1 MLRLPL
7 RDGLTVHPMLLKNLQ
22 YLFALAQERHF
33 ARAAAACSVTQPTLS
48 AGIKQLE
55 EELGLLIVERGQ
67 RFEGLTP
74 EGHRVLTWATRILAD
89 CESLQQEASEL
100 RAGLVGRLR
109 IGVIP
114 VALPMAS
121 LLTAPFMARHP
132 QVLVT
137 VLTHTSAEIQ
147 RGLDGFSLDAGIT
160 YLDNEPLAHV
170 DTVPLYRER
179 YYLFTQAGNPL
190 GRKSRVSWR
199 EAASLPLIL
208 LTPDMQNR
216 RIVNGYFKS
225 AGTSVHPQIESN
237 SVLALWGHLAGGP
250 CSSVLPQTFLHLFG
264 VPPGVAAV
272 PMDEPAAGHMIGLV
286 VPDREPRTPSAREL
300 TRLAAEL
307 DLAALLGTPEGATA
321 QP

>member
-1 MLRLPL
+1 MI
-7 RDGLTVHPMLLKNLQ
+7 LKNLQ
-22 YLFALAQERHF
+22 YLCALAQERHF
-33 ARAAAACSVTQPTLS
+33 ARAAAACHVTQPTLS

-55 EELGLLIVERGQ
+55 EELGLLIVQRAQ

-74 EGHRVLTWATRILAD
+74 EGERVLRWANRILAD

-100 RAGLVGRLR
+100 REGLVGRLR

-121 LLTAPFMARHP
+121 LLTTPFMARHP
-132 QVLVT
+132 NVSVT
-137 VLTHTSAEIQ
+137 VWTHTSAEIQ

-179 YYLFTQAGNPL
+179 YCLFTQVGGPFAGRAAI
-190 GRKSRVSWR
+190 GWR

-216 RIVNGYFKS
+216 RIVNGYFQE
-225 AGTSVHPQIESN
+225 AGAEVHPQVETN
-237 SVLALWGHLAGGP
+237 SVLALWAHLSAGT

-264 VPPGVAAV
+264 VPEGLDAIPLDG
-272 PMDEPAAGHMIGLV
+272 PAEGHMIGLV

-300 TRLAAEL
+300 TTLAAQLDIATRLAAP
-307 DLAALLGTPEGATA
+307 GPPGGRRGR
-321 QP
+321 

>member
-1 MLRLPL
+1 MILR
-7 RDGLTVHPMLLKNLQ
+7 NLQ

-33 ARAAAACSVTQPTLS
+33 ARAAASCHVTQPTLS

-55 EELGLLIVERGQ
+55 EELGLLIVQRGH

-74 EGHRVLTWATRILAD
+74 DGERVLMWATRILAD
-89 CESLQQEASEL
+89 CESLEQEASEL

-121 LLTAPFMARHP
+121 LLTAPFIARHP
-132 QVLVT
+132 QVSVT
-137 VLTHTSAEIQ
+137 ILTHTSAEIQ

-170 DTVPLYRER
+170 ATVPLYRER
-179 YYLFTQAGNPL
+179 YTLFTQAGGPL
-190 GRKSRVSWR
+190 TGRKTVSWKDV
-199 EAASLPLIL
+199 AALPLIL

-216 RIVNGYFKS
+216 RIVNGYFQE
-225 AGTSVHPQIESN
+225 AGAPVRPEIETN
-237 SVLALWGHLAGGP
+237 SVLALWGHLAGGR

-264 VPPGVAAV
+264 VPKGLEAI
-272 PMDEPAAGHMIGLV
+272 PMEDPAEGHMIGLV
-286 VPDREPRTPSAREL
+286 VPDREPLTPSAREL
-300 TRLAAEL
+300 SRLATEL
-307 DLAALLGTPEGATA
+307 DLSSQLGEAVRPPKTR
-321 QP
+321 

>member
-1 MLRLPL
+1 MILR
-7 RDGLTVHPMLLKNLQ
+7 NLQ

-33 ARAAAACSVTQPTLS
+33 ARAAASCHVTQPTLS

-55 EELGLLIVERGQ
+55 EELGLLIVQRGH

-74 EGHRVLTWATRILAD
+74 DGERVLMWATRILAD
-89 CESLQQEASEL
+89 CESLEQEASEL

-121 LLTAPFMARHP
+121 LLTAPFIARHP
-132 QVLVT
+132 QVNVT

-170 DTVPLYRER
+170 ATVPLYRER
-179 YYLFTQAGNPL
+179 YYLFTQLGGPFT
-190 GRKSRVSWR
+190 GRKSVGWK
-199 EAASLPLIL
+199 EVASLPLIL

-216 RIVNGYFKS
+216 RIVNGYFQE
-225 AGTSVHPQIESN
+225 AGAQVRPEIESN
-237 SVLALWGHLAGGP
+237 SVLALWGHLAGGG

-264 VPPGVAAV
+264 VPKGLEAI
-272 PMDEPAAGHMIGLV
+272 PMDGPAEGHMIGLV
-286 VPDREPRTPSAREL
+286 VPDREPLTPSAREL
-300 TRLAAEL
+300 SRLAAEL
-307 DLAALLGTPEGATA
+307 DLASQLSDRAFPAPTR
-321 QP
+321 

>member
-1 MLRLPL
+1 
-7 RDGLTVHPMLLKNLQ
+7 
-22 YLFALAQERHF
+22 
-33 ARAAAACSVTQPTLS
+33 VTQPTLS

-74 EGHRVLTWATRILAD
+74 EGQRVLTWATRILAD

-114 VALPMAS
+114 VALPMVAQ
-121 LLTAPFMARHP
+121 LTTPFMARHP
-132 QVLVT
+132 QVKVT

-170 DTVPLYRER
+170 DTIPLYRER
-179 YYLFTQAGNPL
+179 YYLFTQASHPIA
-190 GRKSRVSWR
+190 RKARVSWV
-199 EAASLPLIL
+199 EAAALPLIL

-216 RIVNGYFKS
+216 RIVNGYFE
-225 AGTSVHPQIESN
+225 AVGTQARPQIETN
-237 SVLALWGHLAGGP
+237 SVVTLWGHLAGGP

-264 VPPGVAAV
+264 VPTGLAAV
-272 PMDEPAAGHMIGLV
+272 PIDEPAKAYMIGLV

-307 DLAALLGTPEGATA
+307 DLASQLAAPDTAPRTPR
-321 QP
+321 

>member
-1 MLRLPL
+1 
-7 RDGLTVHPMLLKNLQ
+7 MLLRNLQ
-22 YLFALAQERHF
+22 YLFALAKERHF
-33 ARAAAACSVTQPTLS
+33 ARAAAACKVTQPTLS

-55 EELGLLIVERGQ
+55 VELGLLIVERGQ

-74 EGHRVLTWATRILAD
+74 EGQRVLAWATRILAD

-114 VALPMAS
+114 VALPMAA

-132 QVLVT
+132 QVKVT

-170 DTVPLYRER
+170 DTIPLYRER
-179 YYLFTQAGNPL
+179 YYLFTQSTNSLA
-190 GRKSRVSWR
+190 RKAMVSWS
-199 EAASLPLIL
+199 EAADLPLIL

-216 RIVNGYFKS
+216 RIVNGYFE
-225 AGTSVHPQIESN
+225 AVGTKVKPQIETN
-237 SVLALWGHLAGGP
+237 SVLVLWGHLAGGP

-264 VPPGVAAV
+264 IPAGLAAV
-272 PMDEPAAGHMIGLV
+272 PMDEPAEGHMIGLV

-300 TRLAAEL
+300 ARLAAEL
-307 DLAALLGTPEGATA
+307 DIGQRLDEKAPASSR
-321 QP
+321 